1 MSIEEITR
9 GLENRWRDSE
19 YKIVLEKMTL
29 TKSWPEESRNIMES
43 LWSWMAENE
52 IETKVEEGEDILDG
66 LETMLTEE
74 GSGVSG
80 DILMD
85 ATEIITAIMVARG
98 LVTKR
103 VAPLFQKDGK
113 VMTDRIKRIGRAEG
127 TVRMREEM
135 RKVKNIRLKPNSR
148 SHKENDFEEME
159 IRRMRR
165 ADCSNR
171 METGILRS
179 DMVDKG
185 MVQDRGNKIQV
196 VGSDVEALYPSLEAC

>member
-29 TKSWPEESRNIMES
+29 TKSWPVESKNIMES

-66 LETMLTEE
+66 LENMLTEE

-98 LVTKR
+98 LVKKR

-113 VMTDRIKRIGRAEG
+113 VMTDRIKRIGRE
-127 TVRMREEM
+127 
-135 RKVKNIRLKPNSR
+135 
-148 SHKENDFEEME
+148 
-159 IRRMRR
+159 
-165 ADCSNR
+165 
-171 METGILRS
+171 
-179 DMVDKG
+179 
-185 MVQDRGNKIQV
+185 RGR
-196 VGSDVEALYPSLEAC
+196 

>member
-1 MSIEEITR
+1 MSIKEITR

-52 IETKVEEGEDILDG
+52 IETKVEEGEDILNG

-74 GSGVSG
+74 GIGVSG
-80 DILMD
+80 DILMN

-103 VAPLFQKDGK
+103 V
-113 VMTDRIKRIGRAEG
+113 
-127 TVRMREEM
+127 
-135 RKVKNIRLKPNSR
+135 
-148 SHKENDFEEME
+148 EN
-159 IRRMRR
+159 
-165 ADCSNR
+165 
-171 METGILRS
+171 L
-179 DMVDKG
+179 
-185 MVQDRGNKIQV
+185 
-196 VGSDVEALYPSLEAC
+196 